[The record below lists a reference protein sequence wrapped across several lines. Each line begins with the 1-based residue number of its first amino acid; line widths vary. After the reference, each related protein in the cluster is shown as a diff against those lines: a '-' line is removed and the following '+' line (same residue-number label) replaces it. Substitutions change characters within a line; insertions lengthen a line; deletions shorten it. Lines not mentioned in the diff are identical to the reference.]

1 MKRPALVAVLCLT
14 ASPAIA
20 QESPC
25 GPTGQV
31 EARISKEYGES
42 LIGAGIVQGGVLF
55 TTLNP
60 QSGTFTVML
69 RRKDGQTCVL
79 MGGTGYAIQEP
90 TIPGVKS

>member
-1 MKRPALVAVLCLT
+1 MLRALVAVLCLT
-14 ASPAIA
+14 ASAASA

-60 QSGTFTVML
+60 PKRNVY
-69 RRKDGQTCVL
+69 RD
-79 MGGTGYAIQEP
+79 AAP
-90 TIPGVKS
+90 